1 MSTELTHIE
10 RFNSNLKQFVLNICE
25 TFNEFDEILRSY
37 YGPLLLSENC
47 EDTKYVKRYM
57 LKMRP
62 YKELLSKKDESM
74 FNNSVFVL
82 KNVDFKIIWDSEEL
96 SSSNKDKIWKY
107 IQTLYVLGDI
117 IISTD
122 TSVEEMLESLNKEEV
137 IGSIDESMRNM
148 MENLSK
154 NSESAKNL
162 FDDDELK
169 NSSLGKFANEL
180 AEEFNPQEMFGNLN
194 INESSDPADLLKTL
208 MNKDNMSNLMNV
220 FTKVGEKIKTK
231 MDSNEL
237 DQESLFSDAQS
248 MMGKLNNFM
257 PGFNE
262 RVENSTHDRLRSKL
276 EERKGNKN

>member
-74 FNNSVFVL
+74 FNDSVFVL
-82 KNVDFKIIWDSEEL
+82 KNVDFKLIWDSEEL

-262 RVENSTHDRLRSKL
+262 RVENSTHDRLRSRL

>member
-10 RFNSNLKQFVLNICE
+10 RFNSNLKLFVLNICE

-262 RVENSTHDRLRSKL
+262 RVENSTHDRLRSRL

>member
-1 MSTELTHIE
+1 MSAELTHIE

-25 TFNEFDEILRSY
+25 TFNEFDEVLRNY
-37 YGPLLLSENC
+37 YEPLLTSDSC

-62 YKELLSKKDESM
+62 YKALLSKKDDTMFDESL
-74 FNNSVFVL
+74 FVL
-82 KNVDFKIIWDSEEL
+82 KNVDFKLIWDSEEL

-122 TSVEEMLESLNKEEV
+122 TNVEEMLESLNKEEV
-137 IGSIDESMRNM
+137 LDSIDESMRNM

-154 NSESAKNL
+154 NTESTNSL
-162 FDDDELK
+162 FDDDEIK
-169 NSSLGKFANEL
+169 NSSLGKFASEL
-180 AEEFNPQEMFGNLN
+180 AEEFNPKEMFGNMD
-194 INESSDPADLLKTL
+194 INESADPADLLKTL

-220 FTKVGEKIKTK
+220 FSKVGEKIKTK
-231 MDSNEL
+231 MDANEL
-237 DQESLFSDAQS
+237 DQEALFSDAQS

-262 RVENSTHDRLRSKL
+262 QVENSTRDRLRSRL